1 MKDAQG
7 TKRGECNL
15 CKCSKYV
22 APVEGDK
29 HSCEY
34 CGHRPTDHVWVL
46 DELGQCRTTGSE
58 CYKYVGDDP
67 NSFSDCGYCGCHPY
81 SGRLYGAV
89 KEQCQQHQCCVGMNI
104 TIEFGTAGCVFL
116 QVFIVYIIHTG
127 IAPQV
132 CTLRQLRYSELSQV
146 QSHFSSQWPS
156 QKGTCPTITC
166 AFQIVNP
173 QLEARWNTYKPG
185 LPSDCQTVEKHF
197 HGTKLKCDI
206 VNTQSPCNDEDCG
219 ICGISK
225 YGMDRRLF
233 RKNINYHRFGLAFY
247 FAPNSSKCHDYTQG
261 VLTHRSMLLVDILP
275 GKKYTIYNNDVK
287 REKPPDGYHS
297 VFGKPG
303 QALNYAELAVYNPDC
318 VMPRYIIVYVHDG
331 VHKIVK

>member
-104 TIEFGTAGCVFL
+104 TVAL
-116 QVFIVYIIHTG
+116 QQSVAFPEGYLPHNYLRFPNCQPTTG
-127 IAPQV
+127 
-132 CTLRQLRYSELSQV
+132 
-146 QSHFSSQWPS
+146 
-156 QKGTCPTITC
+156 G
-166 AFQIVNP
+166 
-173 QLEARWNTYKPG
+173 
-185 LPSDCQTVEKHF
+185 TVEH
-197 HGTKLKCDI
+197 L
-206 VNTQSPCNDEDCG
+206 
-219 ICGISK
+219 
-225 YGMDRRLF
+225 
-233 RKNINYHRFGLAFY
+233 
-247 FAPNSSKCHDYTQG
+247 
-261 VLTHRSMLLVDILP
+261 
-275 GKKYTIYNNDVK
+275 
-287 REKPPDGYHS
+287 
-297 VFGKPG
+297 
-303 QALNYAELAVYNPDC
+303 
-318 VMPRYIIVYVHDG
+318 
-331 VHKIVK
+331 

>member
-1 MKDAQG
+1 MDNAEERLEKILRAVPVMKDAQG

-46 DELGQCRTTGSE
+46 DELGQCRTTGS
-58 CYKYVGDDP
+58 
-67 NSFSDCGYCGCHPY
+67 
-81 SGRLYGAV
+81 
-89 KEQCQQHQCCVGMNI
+89 
-104 TIEFGTAGCVFL
+104 
-116 QVFIVYIIHTG
+116 

-261 VLTHRSMLLVDILP
+261 V
-275 GKKYTIYNNDVK
+275 
-287 REKPPDGYHS
+287 
-297 VFGKPG
+297 
-303 QALNYAELAVYNPDC
+303 
-318 VMPRYIIVYVHDG
+318 
-331 VHKIVK
+331 